1 MYGLALFFH
10 LQSLDLSQRQG
21 YFSGELMISSL
32 PKKLLT
38 FYIHIASHACCFF
51 FMWEIFYM
59 QVRDRNNVSQAPN
72 RPNITIKAN
81 RIGSCKSASEQTTLV
96 LMHQPITFDLLLSI
110 LTPPVLVCIIKWHQM
125 ATYLTWKLERRTRLS
140 TYLHVLKNL

>member
-21 YFSGELMISSL
+21 YFSGELMISSP

-38 FYIHIASHACCFF
+38 FYIHIPCVFF
-51 FMWEIFYM
+51 FLHVRKILKNLHAALFYM

-81 RIGSCKSASEQTTLV
+81 LIGSCKSASEQTTLV

-125 ATYLTWKLERRTRLS
+125 ATYLT
-140 TYLHVLKNL
+140 